1 MEFKTV
7 GYYKEMPHGKDTD
20 NSILDFIN
28 KGSQDNI
35 DMIYQY
41 LKSGVEFIVS
51 PEVTHDIISPEKG
64 TSGTASSYTDGIWL
78 WPGDLAYYVKNYKLQ
93 LPDEFIST
101 MAQNNWKISKT
112 LDDMDYEEIIIDGI
126 KMFDE

>member
-1 MEFKTV
+1 MELKTV

-41 LKSGVEFIVS
+41 LKSRVEFIVS

-78 WPGDLAYYVKNYKLQ
+78 WPGDLAYYVKNYKLK

-112 LDDMDYEEIIIDGI
+112 LDDMDYEEIVIDGI